1 MAVRTSENASRP
13 SAIELETASRRNPSL
28 QILCKQTLTTSDLRP
43 SLAILNDRTK
53 LFVKFWQLV
62 SLLHCRPILESFEEI
77 DKLVHMNGHGLG
89 TEEKIMIGLDVN
101 GSRLHEGGLLALH
114 PRVKVLMLPPQ
125 RTALTLQESFESF
138 MSQ

>member
-1 MAVRTSENASRP
+1 LLGFVQGLAL
-13 SAIELETASRRNPSL
+13 LE
-28 QILCKQTLTTSDLRP
+28 DLRP